1 MDMDEWHRADP
12 LNCPAVRALEA
23 ISGKWK
29 PAILYF
35 LFDGT
40 RRFSELQRLVPAIS
54 HKTLTQQLRELEDAD
69 IINRRVYPT
78 VPPKTEYSLTESG
91 RELAPVFGLL
101 YDWGERHAAQ
111 LGLAFSA
118 GLSKKANA

>member
-12 LNCPAVRALEA
+12 LNCPAVNALEA

-35 LFDGT
+35 LFGAT

-54 HKTLTQQLRELEDAD
+54 HKTLTQQLRELEDAE
-69 IINRRVYPT
+69 IIQRKVYPT
-78 VPPKTEYSLTESG
+78 VPPKTEYSLTASG
-91 RELAPVFGLL
+91 RELAPVFELL
-101 YDWGERHAAQ
+101 YDWGERHAEQ
-111 LGLAFSA
+111 LGLAPSEQASKVSA
-118 GLSKKANA
+118 